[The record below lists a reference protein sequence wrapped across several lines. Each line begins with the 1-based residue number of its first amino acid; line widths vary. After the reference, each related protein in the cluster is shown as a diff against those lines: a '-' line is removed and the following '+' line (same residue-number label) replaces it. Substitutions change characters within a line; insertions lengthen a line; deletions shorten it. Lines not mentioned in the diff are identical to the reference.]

1 LDSFPGHQYRY
12 IDQTGSARPPVSS
25 LVKRDDLNNAKYEG
39 YFTVNGFD
47 NQKDATKESC
57 TSLNSFFCDIDGRKD
72 PAELEEIKKK
82 LDPTFIIETMNGWH
96 CYWLLD
102 EPVYRDEVKDWNEQ
116 VSCWEKIEQSLVTA
130 LRADNNAKD
139 LCRILRQPD
148 TTYWKKT
155 DGKFKI
161 KGIYKNLAN
170 RYSMDFVASVFPITE
185 TTPTIKNNKSQ
196 GFADAERKDFF
207 DKVNKI
213 YPIEERDSFVILS
226 TGRSEVMKVGERNHA
241 LLVTASLM
249 RDAGWSKPKALKHFV
264 DNGWYGIEKERG
276 GMQEIYT
283 TVNSAFDTEYHFSY
297 KDPAIS
303 ANSTPGEQI
312 KIQDAYSAVFKLK
325 KENDKFRFAE
335 YEKEIL
341 NRFPYI
347 RKNEIGIIFNY
358 SNGVYKMMTD
368 LEIDNIIY
376 NALYDDMLWN
386 YRTQK
391 NVSDKTKC
399 LLSIIPDLIL
409 TNDKGHIVNVKNG
422 LLDIYTKELK
432 PHTPDFISL
441 VQLPVMFDSKA
452 TAPVWEKCLEAWMA
466 GPEIEEKKLLLQE
479 FSGYLLTSS
488 MLHDKAMFLIGD
500 GGNGKSTFVDTLARV
515 IGPEGTSHI
524 DLESLYGQYGMKGL
538 IGKRLNVI
546 EEVHGNYYQSNKLK
560 KLISGESLTID
571 IKYKDQFSFRP
582 QAKFIFAVNIMP
594 RVDDTSTATE
604 RRICAVVFRNNFRH
618 NPNVELRSDMG
629 LLAQELS
636 GILNWMLKGAEVL
649 KEKKGFITT
658 QEQIELLG
666 EYRQENSSVEAFI
679 AECLDFVEGVE
690 TETNH
695 IYEEYKKYCQSDGR
709 KFKAKISFT
718 KELKAY
724 GHRYGKFSFLDR
736 QNTRGSS
743 TFEGVKINE
752 SALRTEAER
761 KYQDF

>member
-1 LDSFPGHQYRY
+1 
-12 IDQTGSARPPVSS
+12 
-25 LVKRDDLNNAKYEG
+25 
-39 YFTVNGFD
+39 
-47 NQKDATKESC
+47 
-57 TSLNSFFCDIDGRKD
+57 
-72 PAELEEIKKK
+72 
-82 LDPTFIIETMNGWH
+82 
-96 CYWLLD
+96 
-102 EPVYRDEVKDWNEQ
+102 
-116 VSCWEKIEQSLVTA
+116 
-130 LRADNNAKD
+130 
-139 LCRILRQPD
+139 
-148 TTYWKKT
+148 
-155 DGKFKI
+155 
-161 KGIYKNLAN
+161 
-170 RYSMDFVASVFPITE
+170 
-185 TTPTIKNNKSQ
+185 
-196 GFADAERKDFF
+196 
-207 DKVNKI
+207 
-213 YPIEERDSFVILS
+213 
-226 TGRSEVMKVGERNHA
+226 
-241 LLVTASLM
+241 
-249 RDAGWSKPKALKHFV
+249 
-264 DNGWYGIEKERG
+264 
-276 GMQEIYT
+276 
-283 TVNSAFDTEYHFSY
+283 
-297 KDPAIS
+297 
-303 ANSTPGEQI
+303 
-312 KIQDAYSAVFKLK
+312 
-325 KENDKFRFAE
+325 
-335 YEKEIL
+335 
-341 NRFPYI
+341 
-347 RKNEIGIIFNY
+347 
-358 SNGVYKMMTD
+358 MTD